1 MCMICIRILV
11 CTVVLTI
18 PSFRGGHGQPDS
30 TPAGC
35 PQRQRICHKT
45 GALTQTFDFACGL
58 SHCAVGLT
66 GINFANFTQRPLT
79 VPLELFSQHETD
91 SAAPRCAS
99 A

>member
-1 MCMICIRILV
+1 MG
-11 CTVVLTI
+11 
-18 PSFRGGHGQPDS
+18 PRGPRRERVWPD
-30 TPAGC
+30 
-35 PQRQRICHKT
+35 T
-45 GALTQTFDFACGL
+45 GKLTQTFDFAYGL
-58 SHCAVGLT
+58 LHCAAGFT

>member
-1 MCMICIRILV
+1 M
-11 CTVVLTI
+11 
-18 PSFRGGHGQPDS
+18 GGCHMR
-30 TPAGC
+30 
-35 PQRQRICHKT
+35 RQRNAHETSAI
-45 GALTQTFDFACGL
+45 TQTFDFAYGL
-58 SHCAVGLT
+58 SHCAVSFT

>member
-1 MCMICIRILV
+1 MSLSDRPILIKKIKKAGPA
-11 CTVVLTI
+11 LKKKLMQ
-18 PSFRGGHGQPDS
+18 SS
-30 TPAGC
+30 T
-35 PQRQRICHKT
+35 
-45 GALTQTFDFACGL
+45 LTQTFDFVRGL
-58 SHCAVGLT
+58 LHCAPGYT